1 MMNVSPEL
9 LQQAREQYASNHHV
23 TPEQTT
29 AIDPLII
36 VGDFYF
42 QQFQIVNDDFFKLR
56 ALPYPLLLAKTNQ
69 FAGSLKKLQADEPG
83 NLFLNAVPTFHK
95 AAWTLASTDRQL
107 AAMTAVEAIRSYAAA
122 NGGKL
127 PARLE
132 DISDTPV
139 PDNPVTGLPFDYG
152 VDNDVATLS
161 DSQSETI
168 LKYTI
173 KIRK

>member
-1 MMNVSPEL
+1 M
-9 LQQAREQYASNHHV
+9 
-23 TPEQTT
+23 
-29 AIDPLII
+29 
-36 VGDFYF
+36 
-42 QQFQIVNDDFFKLR
+42 
-56 ALPYPLLLAKTNQ
+56 PYPLLLAKTTQ
-69 FAGSLKKLQADEPG
+69 FADSLKKLQTDEPG

-95 AAWTLASTDRQL
+95 AAWTLARTDRQL

-127 PARLE
+127 PARME

-161 DSQSETI
+161 DSQSQES
-168 LKYTI
+168 LNYTI